1 MQFNIEDVKKLREET
16 GAGILDVKQALE
28 NALGDY
34 EKARKELMDKVSSK
48 AAKKADRTANDGL
61 VYSYIHATGKV
72 GSMLLM
78 GCETDFV
85 AKTEDFKRTCHEV
98 ALQICTSDYKD
109 IEELYE
115 AEYIKDSSKKVR
127 DIINEVTAKTG
138 EKVEVK
144 KFIKYVIGE

>member
-1 MQFNIEDVKKLREET
+1 MMEKIKQLREKT
-16 GAGILDVKQALE
+16 GAGVMDAKKALE
-28 NALGDY
+28 ESGGDMK
-34 EKARKELMDKVSSK
+34 KAEEIIAAKGIVK
-48 AAKKADRTANDGL
+48 AEKKADREVKSGL
-61 VYSYIHATGKV
+61 VYGYTHQGRV
-72 GSMLLM
+72 GVLVEVS
-78 GCETDFV
+78 CETDFV

>member
-85 AKTEDFKRTCHEV
+85 AKTEDFKRACHEV